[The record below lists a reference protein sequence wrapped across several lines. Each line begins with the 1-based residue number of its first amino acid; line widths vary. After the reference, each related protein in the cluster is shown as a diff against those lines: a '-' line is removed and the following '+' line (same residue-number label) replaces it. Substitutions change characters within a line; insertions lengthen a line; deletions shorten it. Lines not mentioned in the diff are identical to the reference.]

1 MLAYPPLDKLLEKS
15 DVEYTIVIQAAKR
28 ARMLN
33 EEGEEPLVD
42 CKSAKDVSNALEE
55 IVAGKLNYI
64 PVEDIEE

>member
-15 DVEYTIVIQAAKR
+15 DVEYTLVIQAAKR

-33 EEGEEPLVD
+33 EEDKEPLID
-42 CKSAKDVSNALEE
+42 CKSTKDVSKALEE
-55 IVAGKLNYI
+55 IVAGKLDYT